1 MLAYLD
7 HNASSPLDPPV
18 FDAMLPYL
26 RGCGNASSAH
36 AAGRA
41 ARAAIDLAREQV
53 AALVSASPGQVIFT
67 SGGTEA
73 NNLALKGSVPLPLG
87 PSFGERVSASIV
99 IGATEHASLRG
110 PAHALRRLGY
120 RVDDI
125 PVDGAGRVGL
135 DALRSVLSPRTRL
148 VSVMLA
154 NNETGVLQDI
164 AALSGEVR
172 AHGAIMHTDAVQA
185 AGKIAVDFG
194 ATGAQLMSLSAHK
207 LNGPQGVG
215 ALIVDRS
222 LELEPLLDGG
232 GQEQGLRGGTEN
244 VAAIVGFGAAAELA
258 LSELEQRRS
267 AMLALRGR
275 LERMLD
281 GIPGVTIFA
290 READR
295 LPNTVMFSVPGID
308 GEALLLNLDRAGFAV
323 SSGSACASHRKG
335 PSHVLIAMGIAP
347 EVAQGSIRVSV
358 GMGTTAADIDAFA
371 AALEAQIEQFQ
382 SIAVRAWA

>member
-1 MLAYLD
+1 MLSYLD
-7 HNASSPLDPPV
+7 HNASGPLDPRV
-18 FDAMLPYL
+18 LDVMLPYL
-26 RGCGNASSAH
+26 RACGNASSVH
-36 AAGRA
+36 TAGRA
-41 ARAAIDLAREQV
+41 ARAAINLAREQV
-53 AALVSASPGQVIFT
+53 AALVNASPGQVIFT

-73 NNLALKGSVPLPLG
+73 NNLALKGSVPR
-87 PSFGERVSASIV
+87 PSFGEYAGGSIA
-99 IGATEHASLRG
+99 IGATEHVSLRG

-125 PVDGAGRVGL
+125 PVDGAGRVSL
-135 DALRSVLSPRTRL
+135 DALRSVLNPSTRL
-148 VSVMLA
+148 VSIMMA

-164 AALSGEVR
+164 GALSGEVR
-172 AHGAIMHTDAVQA
+172 ARGAIMHTDAVQA
-185 AGKIAVDFG
+185 AGKIAVDFN
-194 ATGAQLMSLSAHK
+194 ATEAQLMSLSAHK

-222 LELEPLLDGG
+222 LELNPLLDGG
-232 GQEQGLRGGTEN
+232 GQEKGLRGGTEN

-258 LSELEQRRS
+258 LSEMEQRRS

-275 LERMLD
+275 VEHMLD
-281 GIPGVTIFA
+281 GIPGVAIFA

-308 GEALLLNLDRAGFAV
+308 GEALVLSLDRAGFAV

-335 PSHVLIAMGIAP
+335 PSHVLLAMGIAP
-347 EVAQGSIRVSV
+347 ELAQGSVRVSV
-358 GMGTTAADIDAFA
+358 GMGTTAADIDALG
-371 AALEAQIEQFQ
+371 AALEAHVEQFQ